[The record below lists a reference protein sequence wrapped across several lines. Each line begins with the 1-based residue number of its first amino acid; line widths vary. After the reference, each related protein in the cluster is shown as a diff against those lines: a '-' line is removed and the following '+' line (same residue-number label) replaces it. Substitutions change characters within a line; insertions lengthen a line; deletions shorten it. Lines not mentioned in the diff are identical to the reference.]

1 MSLQTNLTLYD
12 SKKKKIFYIDTSKIY
27 TYIKSYVPIFFNSP
41 KINLKNDSTNID
53 DLVSTIIKIQNDISK
68 LENNNPIQIDLIK
81 IKNDIKDL
89 ETNIKDLETNMNKV
103 RNIFKNF
110 INIEI

>member
-89 ETNIKDLETNMNKV
+89 ETNIKDLETNNNKV